1 MAEYPLVTTPIIQL
15 TEELSNPYLRGIVK
29 ANYIGTLIKTGKFD
43 KIEDVLNSI
52 FEELDKIEQDDL
64 KVDVLVELTESIIS
78 TKYNK
83 ARDILDK
90 ILEYTKTTLK
100 KKRYQA
106 EIIVH
111 VVCAFANNDMPE
123 HAKKLL
129 SELLDIIHNIK
140 SEKERVI
147 LLCKWPTVFERGAVK
162 LSDET
167 INQIISLVSDF
178 SEEMKPRA
186 LRCVSEI
193 LIRLMQFPQAEKFA
207 EQIENREERDAL
219 LRELAKKLLENKNY
233 GHAVEVLKK
242 IEIEREK
249 AAVLKYWAR
258 LISQ

>member
-1 MAEYPLVTTPIIQL
+1 
-15 TEELSNPYLRGIVK
+15 
-29 ANYIGTLIKTGKFD
+29 
-43 KIEDVLNSI
+43 
-52 FEELDKIEQDDL
+52 
-64 KVDVLVELTESIIS
+64 
-78 TKYNK
+78 
-83 ARDILDK
+83 
-90 ILEYTKTTLK
+90 
-100 KKRYQA
+100 
-106 EIIVH
+106 
-111 VVCAFANNDMPE
+111 MPE